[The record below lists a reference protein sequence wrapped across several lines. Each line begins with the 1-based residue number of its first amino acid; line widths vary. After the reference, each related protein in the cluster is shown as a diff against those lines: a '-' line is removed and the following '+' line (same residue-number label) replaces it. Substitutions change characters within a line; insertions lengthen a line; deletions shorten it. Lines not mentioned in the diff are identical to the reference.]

1 MKILLLVLARSSLI
15 TAIQTSRFAVAF
27 CSVFVPVHQ
36 SIWVKNTIIM
46 AFSRRAPMEKVLAAA
61 GALQRAEPGHWQ
73 GKACGDQPCT
83 TLLDGAAVAK
93 GGMG

>member
-1 MKILLLVLARSSLI
+1 
-15 TAIQTSRFAVAF
+15 
-27 CSVFVPVHQ
+27 
-36 SIWVKNTIIM
+36 
-46 AFSRRAPMEKVLAAA
+46 MEEVLAAA